1 MVDEQRQRVEDE
13 SEEEEMRNDE
23 LLKRGMRKGEDVSE
37 SENDDDLEEEMEGNN
52 TGFVNPL
59 LAGAKGK
66 KKAAGES
73 DSEEE
78 DEEEVEAEE
87 SWSDDDAEETKKD
100 KDKKDKMAKLEML
113 GKRKRSHTGK
123 DGLKDFFNEVIEEV
137 PANDPGTLAEKGY
150 DSDDSQDIAEIRVL
164 AKKMLRKKDRDTI
177 IEDSYNRYAF
187 NDDTAKLPSW
197 FQEDEARAWRPNV
210 NLTKEEVQVEKDAI
224 KAYNARPSKKVEEA
238 KARKKKKLGRAMEK
252 IKKKATVIADQDLN
266 EASKMRQ
273 IQKLYRNEKKKHKET
288 KTYTVNKNFKQSSGT
303 LKAGRNVKF
312 VDSRMKKDLKRQK
325 HKAKKAGNTK
335 GQKRQPKK

>member
-1 MVDEQRQRVEDE
+1 MKTGGVDA
-13 SEEEEMRNDE
+13 S
-23 LLKRGMRKGEDVSE
+23 S
-37 SENDDDLEEEMEGNN
+37 SENDDDLEEEMEGN

-59 LAGAKGK
+59 LAGKK
-66 KKAAGES
+66 QKKAAGES
-73 DSEEE
+73 GSEE

-100 KDKKDKMAKLEML
+100 KDKKDKMAKLELL
-113 GKRKRSHTGK
+113 GKRKRSSGG
-123 DGLKDFFNEVIEEV
+123 DGLKSFFNEVIEEV

-197 FQEDEARAWRPNV
+197 FQEDEARAWRPNI

-224 KAYNARPSKKVEEA
+224 KVYNARPSKKVEEA

-273 IQKLYRNEKKKHKET
+273 IQKLYRNEKKKHKEST
-288 KTYTVNKNFKQSSGT
+288 TYTVNKNFKQSSGT

-325 HKAKKAGNTK
+325 HKAKKAGKSK
-335 GQKRQPKK
+335 GQLRQPKK